1 MNFKIT
7 IFGFLSLMTLPTLSQ
22 SGINQQQTNFIGSN
36 AYLLA
41 FDQPGQSFTVSV
53 SSKITKIEV
62 LMDCGSSFGC
72 IGQTAYL
79 DLYNA
84 NNDNTPNG
92 SPIVSG
98 VPNTQFSGADSNPV
112 WSVYNITSLPNVTN
126 GNKYTFTV
134 SGVPFSSDYGV
145 LISGSD
151 SYANGGPIRR
161 NADTSGAWTIQT
173 GKDIAFKV
181 WVENNLGIEELIYAK
196 DYFIT
201 TSNIELRVKSFND
214 QSFMIFD
221 IAGKMIQSFA
231 VLANIDYIISLENFS
246 AGIYILKS
254 KTTSSK
260 FLVN

>member
-1 MNFKIT
+1 MNFKST
-7 IFGFLSLMTLPTLSQ
+7 IFGFLSLMTLPIFSQ
-22 SGINQQQTNFIGSN
+22 AGINQQQTNYIGSN

-41 FDQPGQSFTVSV
+41 FDQPGQSFTISV
-53 SSKITKIEV
+53 TSKITKIEV

-84 NNDNTPNG
+84 NIDNTPNG
-92 SPIVSG
+92 SPIVTG
-98 VPNTQFSGADSNPV
+98 VPNTQFSGADGNPV

-134 SGVPFSSDYGV
+134 SSVPLSSDLGIW
-145 LISGSD
+145 ISGSD
-151 SYANGGPIRR
+151 TYPNGGPIRR
-161 NADTSGAWTIQT
+161 NAGTSNAWTIQN

-181 WVENNLGIEELIYAK
+181 WVENNLGLEELIYAK
-196 DYFIT
+196 DYFVT
-201 TSNIELRVKSFND
+201 TSKNELHIKSFNN
-214 QSFMIFD
+214 QSFNIFD
-221 IAGKMIQSFA
+221 STGKMLQSFD
-231 VLANIDYIISLENFS
+231 VSANNEYSTSLENFS